1 MRSDCD
7 NEYRDGFRTLLNE
20 LGSEEMDRKARAF
33 LAADTDGKMSRGEAI
48 FRAYVTDDL
57 ETFNQQY
64 EAWLLG
70 FLELNS

>member
-1 MRSDCD
+1 
-7 NEYRDGFRTLLNE
+7 
-20 LGSEEMDRKARAF
+20 
-33 LAADTDGKMSRGEAI
+33 MSRGEAI

-57 ETFNQQY
+57 ETFNQQF